1 MLGLFPV
8 PLIVIKFKDHH
19 KYDFPEVEKEDR
31 KPFNWVDSVNT
42 SFPIINDDD
51 PVISPVVR
59 DNLKSDLKDSI
70 VDLAHQIQRMADKQD
85 EMLDDVKKIK
95 EAIYNP
101 DQGLYARVRDLEQW
115 QQGVAKFIWTV
126 GLAVAGL
133 IIQAIYSNLF

>member
-1 MLGLFPV
+1 MSENE
-8 PLIVIKFKDHH
+8 HQ
-19 KYDFPEVEKEDR
+19 
-31 KPFNWVDSVNT
+31 
-42 SFPIINDDD
+42 
-51 PVISPVVR
+51 
-59 DNLKSDLKDSI
+59 DLKDAI

-115 QQGVAKFIWTV
+115 QQGMAKFIWSF
-126 GLAVAGL
+126 GLAVTGL